1 MIAIRGNMTN
11 KIILERKRIN
21 PGTKVLAYTFLL
33 AFTFLTL
40 MPLIWLLYSSF
51 KLQGE
56 IMLFPFGLPKKPTI
70 ENYLTAW
77 KLGNMGMAAFN
88 SIFYTST
95 ATIITIFLSLSI
107 GFSLTKFG
115 YKSAKIY
122 YSLFTLGLLITVNSV
137 IAPLFVLETNIGL
150 YNTRLGVIL
159 PYIAFGLPMAV
170 LLSTSYI
177 RGIPDSLIEA
187 AVIDGATYLQI
198 FNKIIIIICSPVLAT
213 IAILTFLKNWN
224 EFILVFVLTSGE
236 NMRSLPVSINSF
248 AGRLNVNYGMQFAAL
263 VIGTLPMI
271 LFYIVAHDLLIKG
284 FGEGALKE

>member
-1 MIAIRGNMTN
+1 MTN
-11 KIILERKRIN
+11 KNILERKRIN
-21 PGTKVLAYTFLL
+21 PGTKVIAYTFLL
-33 AFTFLTL
+33 TFTILTL

-56 IMLFPFGLPKKPTI
+56 IMLFPFGLPKNPTI
-70 ENYLTAW
+70 ENYLSAW
-77 KLGNMGMAAFN
+77 KLGNMGIAALN
-88 SIFYTST
+88 SIFYTSV

-122 YSLFTLGLLITVNSV
+122 YSIFTLGLLITVNSV
-137 IAPLFVLETNIGL
+137 IAPLFVMETNLGL

-177 RGIPDSLIEA
+177 LGIPDSLIEA
-187 AVIDGATYLQI
+187 AVIDGATYMQI
-198 FNKIIIIICSPVLAT
+198 FYRIILIICSPVLAT

-224 EFILVFVLTSGE
+224 EFILVFILTSGE

>member
-1 MIAIRGNMTN
+1 MTN
-11 KIILERKRIN
+11 KTILERKRIN

-56 IMLFPFGLPKKPTI
+56 IMLFPFGLPKNPTI
-70 ENYLTAW
+70 ENYLSAW

-88 SIFYTST
+88 SIFYTSV

-187 AVIDGATYLQI
+187 AVIDGATYMQI

-224 EFILVFVLTSGE
+224 EFILVFILTSGE

>member
-1 MIAIRGNMTN
+1 MNN
-11 KIILERKRIN
+11 KLLEEERIS
-21 PGTKVLAYTFLL
+21 PGARILAYAFLL
-33 AFTFLTL
+33 MFTFITL
-40 MPLIWLLYSSF
+40 MPLVWLFYSSF

-56 IMLFPFGLPKKPTI
+56 IMISPFSLPEDPTVQ
-70 ENYLTAW
+70 NYRDAW
-77 KLGNMGMAAFN
+77 RLGNMGMAGFN
-88 SIFYTST
+88 SIYYTSI
-95 ATIITIFLSLSI
+95 ATFLTIMLSLSA
-107 GFSLTKFG
+107 GFALTKFG
-115 YKSAKIY
+115 YRSAKVY
-122 YSLFTLGLLITVNSV
+122 YSIFTLGLLITVNSV
-137 IAPLFVLETNIGL
+137 IAPLFVLETNLGL
-150 YNTRLGVIL
+150 YNTRWGVIL
-159 PYIAFGLPMAV
+159 PYIAFGLPMAI
-170 LLSTSYI
+170 LLATSYI

-198 FNKIIIIICSPVLAT
+198 FRRIIVIVCSPVLAT
-213 IAILTFLKNWN
+213 IAILTFLRNWN

>member
-1 MIAIRGNMTN
+1 MTN
-11 KIILERKRIN
+11 KTILERKRIN
-21 PGTKVLAYTFLL
+21 PGSKVLAYTFLL
-33 AFTFLTL
+33 AFTFITL

-70 ENYLTAW
+70 ENYQAAW

-88 SIFYTST
+88 SIFYTT
-95 ATIITIFLSLSI
+95 VATVITILLSLSI
-107 GFSLTKFG
+107 GFALTKFG
-115 YKSAKIY
+115 FKSAKVY
-122 YSLFTLGLLITVNSV
+122 YSIFTLGLLITVNSV
-137 IAPLFVLETNIGL
+137 IAPLFVMETNLGL

-187 AVIDGATYLQI
+187 AIIDGATYLQI
-198 FNKIIIIICSPVLAT
+198 FYKIIIIICSPVLAT

-224 EFILVFVLTSGE
+224 EFILVFILTSGE
-236 NMRSLPVSINSF
+236 SMRSLPVSINSF
-248 AGRLNVNYGMQFAAL
+248 AGRLNVNYGIQFAAL

-271 LFYIVAHDLLIKG
+271 LFYIVAHDMLIKG